1 MNMDVNLRRL
11 PDIQKYNSK
20 FLVPLASFMWNPYR
34 ADSTHKF
41 LKATERQF
49 ISNKNM
55 HLRTA
60 GIPTRIKQNAL
71 FTLSFLLASVLLHP
85 SAVLRSESFRAIL

>member
-11 PDIQKYNSK
+11 PDIKRYNSK

-34 ADSTHKF
+34 TDSTHKF

-49 ISNKNM
+49 ISKKNM

-60 GIPTRIKQNAL
+60 DISTHIKQDA
-71 FTLSFLLASVLLHP
+71 FFMLSFFAVFSFLP
-85 SAVLRSESFRAIL
+85 PPAVLRSESFRAIL